1 MKIGD
6 RLEVEGWPTKIYLEE
21 KKIWKGEVKKA
32 WKKNEH
38 QFFVLEH
45 CDLGFTFMGVV
56 CEGKYKLF
64 SLIANAVKREINCS
78 FITVFPCKKLNSV
91 TVIIR
96 KKKYV
101 AFLSDI
107 SDRENIIS
115 TVEGNKTIE
124 EILEEAVRRFDEEK
138 EEIMKEISLR
148 FSEECFQIF

>member
-1 MKIGD
+1 M
-6 RLEVEGWPTKIYLEE
+6 
-21 KKIWKGEVKKA
+21 
-32 WKKNEH
+32 
-38 QFFVLEH
+38 
-45 CDLGFTFMGVV
+45 
-56 CEGKYKLF
+56 
-64 SLIANAVKREINCS
+64 
-78 FITVFPCKKLNSV
+78 
-91 TVIIR
+91 IIR